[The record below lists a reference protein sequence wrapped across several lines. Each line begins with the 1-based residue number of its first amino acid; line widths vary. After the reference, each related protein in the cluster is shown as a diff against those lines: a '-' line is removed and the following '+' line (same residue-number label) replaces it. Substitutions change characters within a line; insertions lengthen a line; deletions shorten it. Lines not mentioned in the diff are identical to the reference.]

1 MPWNL
6 LLHDWWEVQETL
18 ISQSGYV
25 SFTTNSTGRHIDCF
39 MADNFLEK
47 HREEYEQRKARYMS
61 HGSHL
66 SKKIKEMIAKKKA
79 ENKTTS

>member
-1 MPWNL
+1 
-6 LLHDWWEVQETL
+6 
-18 ISQSGYV
+18 
-25 SFTTNSTGRHIDCF
+25 

-66 SKKIKEMIAKKKA
+66 SKEIKEMIAKIFA
-79 ENKTTS
+79 LSVASGHVA

>member
-1 MPWNL
+1 
-6 LLHDWWEVQETL
+6 
-18 ISQSGYV
+18 
-25 SFTTNSTGRHIDCF
+25 

-66 SKKIKEMIAKKKA
+66 SKEIKEMIAKKKA